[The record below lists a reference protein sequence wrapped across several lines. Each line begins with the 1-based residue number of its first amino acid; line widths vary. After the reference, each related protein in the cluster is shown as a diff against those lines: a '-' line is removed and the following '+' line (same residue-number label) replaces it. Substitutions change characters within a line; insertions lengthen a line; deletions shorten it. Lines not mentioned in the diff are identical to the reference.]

1 MGSAWLHHLYH
12 YLPAFCMIPAFDL
25 CPTHPTILQDT
36 CLNISSFFP
45 SLLKQK
51 AQTWTSYSS
60 VVSSVSLEEDDNFI
74 GFALTTLLVS
84 PGISF
89 IIFTER
95 APLACIEPGAHCHP
109 SGRTPTP
116 ALLSQPML
124 SHGIVLPQVLYF
136 GFLPDALQDISIP
149 LSWSLEACWS
159 L

>member
-1 MGSAWLHHLYH
+1 MGSAWFHHLYR
-12 YLPAFCMIPAFDL
+12 YLPAFCMKPDFDL

-60 VVSSVSLEEDDNFI
+60 VVSSVSLEDDDNFI

-95 APLACIEPGAHCHP
+95 APLACIEPGAHYHP
-109 SGRTPTP
+109 SGRTPTC
-116 ALLSQPML
+116 SQPVL

-136 GFLPDALQDISIP
+136 GFLPAALQDISIP
-149 LSWSLEACWS
+149 LSRSLEACWS